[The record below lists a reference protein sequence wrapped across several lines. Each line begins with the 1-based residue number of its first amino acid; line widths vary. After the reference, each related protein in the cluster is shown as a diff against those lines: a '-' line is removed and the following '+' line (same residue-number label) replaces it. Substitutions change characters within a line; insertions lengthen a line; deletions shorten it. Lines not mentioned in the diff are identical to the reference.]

1 MIWTVNEERGTRKE
15 ELASGLPHTESPSR
29 SLVPRSSFAFRPW
42 LLPVAATVLVLLVGV
57 GQCSTI
63 GSFLSGRKNTT
74 TVTHDLVVDRVRNVA
89 KLVSAEA
96 TVRDV
101 LVYRNT
107 WYGSTKQS
115 LVVVTARLLAGVN
128 LESGTEVKIDEQA
141 RRIEI
146 ALPHA
151 SLLAVE
157 VTDMRTYDEQRGFW
171 NPFRPEDRDRIFQLA
186 RQQLTR
192 SADQMGL
199 AARAEESAKEM
210 LETMFGVEGWVAEV
224 RYRDV
229 PTVKSRNEE

>member
-1 MIWTVNEERGTRKE
+1 MN
-15 ELASGLPHTESPSR
+15 
-29 SLVPRSSFAFRPW
+29 PRLRPW
-42 LLPVAATVLVLLVGV
+42 LLPVAATVLVLAVGL

-63 GSFLSGRKNTT
+63 GAFISGRKNTT

-101 LVYRNT
+101 LLYRNT

-115 LVVVTARLLAGVN
+115 LVVVTARLLAGID
-128 LESGTEVKIDEQA
+128 LQSGTEVKIDEKA

-151 SLLAVE
+151 SMLAVE
-157 VTDMRTYDEQRGFW
+157 VTDLRTYDEQRGLW
-171 NPFRPEDRDRIFQLA
+171 NPFRPEDRDRIFRLAREQLA
-186 RQQLTR
+186 R
-192 SADQMGL
+192 SADQMRL
-199 AARAEESAKEM
+199 AGRAESSAKEM

-229 PTVKSRNEE
+229 PTVRSRDEE

>member
-1 MIWTVNEERGTRKE
+1 MSNQPSPEGTRTIGNRYSV
-15 ELASGLPHTESPSR
+15 L
-29 SLVPRSSFAFRPW
+29 RPW
-42 LLPVAATVLVLLVGV
+42 LLPVAATVVILLVGV
-57 GQCSTI
+57 GQCATI

-115 LVVVTARLLAGVN
+115 LVVVTAKLLAGID
-128 LESGTEVKIDEQA
+128 LESGTEVKIDEKA
-141 RRIEI
+141 RRIDI
-146 ALPHA
+146 AIPHA
-151 SLLAVE
+151 SMLAVE
-157 VTDMRTYDEQRGFW
+157 VTDLRTYDEQRGLW
-171 NPFRPEDRDRIFQLA
+171 NPFKPEDRDRIFQLA

-199 AARAEESAKEM
+199 ASRAEKSAKEM
-210 LETMFGVEGWVAEV
+210 LETMFGVDGWTAAVSF
-224 RYRDV
+224 RDV
-229 PTVKSRNEE
+229 PVVRTTDQ

>member
-1 MIWTVNEERGTRKE
+1 MN
-15 ELASGLPHTESPSR
+15 
-29 SLVPRSSFAFRPW
+29 PRLRPW
-42 LLPVAATVLVLLVGV
+42 LLPIAATVLVLAVGL

-63 GSFLSGRKNTT
+63 GAFIGGRKNTT

-107 WYGSTKQS
+107 WYGSTKES
-115 LVVVTARLLAGVN
+115 LVVVTARLLAGID
-128 LESGTEVKIDEQA
+128 LQSGTEVKIDEKA

-151 SLLAVE
+151 SMLAVE
-157 VTDMRTYDEQRGFW
+157 VTDLRTYDEQRGLW
-171 NPFRPEDRDRIFQLA
+171 NPFRPEDRDRIFRLAREQLA
-186 RQQLTR
+186 R
-192 SADQMGL
+192 SADQMRL
-199 AARAEESAKEM
+199 AGRAESSAKEM

-229 PTVKSRNEE
+229 PTVRTRDEE

>member
-1 MIWTVNEERGTRKE
+1 MRNEEEAGSEPRR
-15 ELASGLPHTESPSR
+15 
-29 SLVPRSSFAFRPW
+29 LVSKALPRSSFLVRSPW
-42 LLPVAATVLVLLVGV
+42 LLPAAATALILGI
-57 GQCSTI
+57 GFQQCSTI
-63 GSFLSGRKNTT
+63 GGFLTGRKNTT
-74 TVTHDLVVDRVRNVA
+74 TVTHDLVVERVRNVA

-115 LVVVTARLLAGVN
+115 LVVVTARLLAGIDLEAGTDVN
-128 LESGTEVKIDEQA
+128 IDTQA

-151 SLLAVE
+151 SLLATE
-157 VTDMRTYDEQRGFW
+157 ITDVNTYDEQRGLW

-192 SADQMGL
+192 SAEQMRL
-199 AARAEESAKEM
+199 PARAEASAKEM
-210 LETMFGVEGWVAEV
+210 LETMFAVDGWVAEV
-224 RYRDV
+224 TYRDV
-229 PTVKSRNEE
+229 PVVRTRNEE